1 MIRTLSPLRSL
12 IRMLKGVSLN
22 KNKPWKRESGVQKR
36 ENKKVVHRDI
46 MRKKN
51 NRSTKIEES
60 DHNG

>member
-1 MIRTLSPLRSL
+1 
-12 IRMLKGVSLN
+12 MLKGVSLN